1 MMHEVAAKNF
11 PYAGS
16 TMPWLERVYSEARRG
31 SRGNLELGISGKG
44 TWVFLTLYIPSSGIE
59 ATTEV

>member
-1 MMHEVAAKNF
+1 MHEVAAKNF

-16 TMPWLERVYSEARRG
+16 TMPWLEWVYSEARRG
-31 SRGNLELGISGKG
+31 SRGNLELGISGKE
-44 TWVFLTLYIPSSGIE
+44 TWVFLTPRILSSGIG